1 MPAAPPPPF
10 YVVTGGPGAGKSTLI
25 GALETRGF
33 AVAHE
38 AGRRIIQEQQAQG
51 GRALPWIDPH
61 AFAQAMLDHDA
72 AAFARLGGAAGP
84 VFCDRGIP
92 DAIGYLRLVGLAV
105 PAAMWRAAEMRRY
118 QERVFVCPPWR
129 AIYGTDSE
137 RRQTW
142 DVAEQT
148 HAAMVAVYTEL
159 GYTLVAVP
167 RAPLDERVRF
177 VTAET
182 CIG

>member
-1 MPAAPPPPF
+1 MSAAPPPF
-10 YVVTGGPGAGKSTLI
+10 YVITGGPGAGKSTLI
-25 GALETRGF
+25 GALASAGF
-33 AVAHE
+33 AVATE

-51 GRALPWIDPH
+51 GRALPWIDPY

-72 AAFARLGGAAGP
+72 AAFARLTGAAGP

-92 DAIGYLRLVGLAV
+92 DTIGYLKLVGLAV
-105 PAAMWRAAEMRRY
+105 PEAMWRAAEIHRY

-142 DVAEQT
+142 DVAERT

-159 GYTLVAVP
+159 GYTLVDVP
-167 RAPLDERVRF
+167 RAPVDERVRF
-177 VTAET
+177 ITAA
-182 CIG
+182 IGIG